1 MHVEMPQ
8 FRIDWDGLFPI
19 YRSDNV
25 VDVPETP
32 SPLGTSQ
39 FEELM
44 GTVPPLSES
53 ITYGIDL
60 YEQTL
65 EYVTEKL
72 ALDVGSY
79 S

>member
-1 MHVEMPQ
+1 MQLDMPQ
-8 FRIDWDGLFPI
+8 FGIDWDGPFPL
-19 YRSDNV
+19 YKSDNV

-32 SPLGTSQ
+32 CPLDTTQ

-44 GTVPPLSES
+44 RTVPPLSES
-53 ITYGIDL
+53 TTYGIDL